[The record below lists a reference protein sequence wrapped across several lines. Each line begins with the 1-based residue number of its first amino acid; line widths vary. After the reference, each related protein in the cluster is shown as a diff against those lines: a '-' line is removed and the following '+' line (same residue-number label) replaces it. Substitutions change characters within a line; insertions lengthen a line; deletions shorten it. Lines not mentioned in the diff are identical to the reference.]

1 RIDGETAAL
10 QIPIGL
16 LTERDLVQFQ
26 ALGLALDQHHAGAF
40 MSNPV
45 FAVKSG
51 DSLWHAQELMERHF
65 IRRVVVTGDH
75 AELLGIVTQSNLL
88 QVLNPLELY
97 HLTGVL
103 EAQVETLEAEKI
115 ALLESQATVLE
126 AQVRARTA
134 HLQAQAEQNRLV
146 ADLALQIRSSLNLS
160 VILQTTVDRIQAI
173 LGCDRVTI
181 WQFDAD
187 WINTVVAEAT
197 TSEVSLL
204 GARVQDSCL
213 QSGTGQLAAA
223 FGQGQIR
230 IVPDIHAV
238 EMSDCHRELL
248 MRLHTRA
255 KVLVPLL
262 CDGELWGL
270 LQASESQQA
279 RDWQPHEVELLQS
292 LANHLAIAI
301 DQATTHE
308 KLAAELQLR
317 RETEARLSE
326 SEQRYAALTDAVP
339 VAILRSD
346 QAGHI
351 IFLNERWS
359 QLSGLTVEASLG
371 KGWIAAL
378 HPEDRDWVVAKT
390 QAYVLQGVAFQHEY
404 RLLRPDGQVVWVY
417 EQTEV
422 EHNADGQMMGH
433 IGTLTDISDRKEAEL
448 ALHQSEAKYSA
459 VVDALPDLVI
469 RMSREGVCLDFFA
482 TDNYKFLGNPQDY
495 VGAHVADFFSP
506 DLSQRRLQAA
516 QTAIDTQ
523 SVQVYEQTLVNE
535 GQLQIEEVRVVPYT
549 DDEVVLIIRDITQ
562 RHQTEMALRE
572 LEQENQAILA
582 AMPDLII
589 VLDANET
596 LMRYSYNAELSEIVP
611 IHPQPLGLSLR
622 ELLPP
627 QEAGRFSVAV
637 KRVLQTGQV
646 EVFEQQL
653 QFDDGLHYEEV
664 RVVPYRNNQV
674 LGMIR
679 DITHRKQAEL
689 AIQNLIEGT
698 AATGS
703 DFFPSLVIHI
713 TQALGVPYGLVSE
726 LRDGELHVL
735 AFAVNGTLKPAFS
748 YSPSPTPCEFTLRDG
763 RFYVESSVQE
773 KFPED
778 PDLLEI
784 NADSYLGIAIP
795 NSQGQAIGTLCILDT
810 QPIQQIQRAEE
821 ILRVFAARASAEL
834 ERLQA
839 QLALEQLNAELEQR
853 VEQRT
858 QELASSEQDLRT
870 VFDNV
875 YEAILIHDFDGT
887 ILDMND
893 RCLEMLGATREQ
905 ILAASISD
913 FAAPDAPVEQIPE
926 LIQRVWAGE
935 EVRLEWRDQRF
946 DDGRIIDL
954 DLSLRKVTLGN
965 RPVIIASARDISDRK
980 AAEQQL
986 QILSTR
992 LKLAI
997 KSAQIGIWDW
1007 HESDR
1012 LSWDQRMFEIYDVQ
1026 PEAFNVTYRDWAT
1039 LVHPDDLAQYEAGI
1053 RDRTENHENENAQE
1067 LRIIRPDGEIRH
1079 VLTTALI
1086 ERDAQGNAI
1095 RIVGTNIDITD
1106 RKQAELQL
1114 QALNKRYELVLE
1126 SSQAGLVFWNI
1137 VEDTAELSRRFVQ
1150 MLGSDDTQ
1158 HPELS
1163 SFTGFAK
1170 RIHPEDLPQVQAALQ
1185 AHFERQEKCSIEYRV
1200 RHLAG
1205 HFVWIWASGQAIW
1218 DEAGRPVQMFIAVQE
1233 ISDRKAAELRLRELN
1248 RRNELVFEGSQAGL
1262 IFWDIENDQGELSPK
1277 CIDILGY
1284 NAASYGEFKQRIHPE
1299 DIARAEAALKT
1310 HFEDQLP
1317 YNIEYRYQHP
1327 AGHDIWLYVCGQAI
1341 WDKAGHPTYM
1351 GMSVQDI
1358 SDRKQA
1364 EALLRQR
1371 SEALA
1376 RSEQDLRTIFNNVY
1390 DGVMIH
1396 DWDGSILDVNN
1407 RYLEILGATREQ
1419 VMAASFADFTA
1430 PGVSAEQITDILRQV
1445 ADGQHLR
1452 FEWPVQRLN
1461 DGTPWYADVS
1471 LKNVVLGNRSV
1482 IIASTRDVTDRKTA
1496 EQALQ
1501 DSQARFRRMTDNVPG
1516 MIHRYVLHADGSDEL
1531 TYVDSQIRDIFELEP
1546 KAVLQDATL
1555 IWARVHPDDVPRV
1568 AAAVQESAVTLQPF
1582 TSEHRLQL
1590 PKKGL
1595 RWVQIF
1601 SRPERLANGDVAWD
1615 GLVLDISDRKASE
1628 VELQRL
1634 SDRLEL
1640 ALASAEIG
1648 IWEWNFQTEELS
1660 WDDRMLVIHGVRREA
1675 FWGTFQ
1681 DWADR
1686 VHPADFAQ
1694 ASIDL
1699 SDSNDHF
1706 VKEFRIIRPD
1716 GAIRHMFSAA
1726 LRQRD
1731 EQGQPTRIVGV
1742 NLDISDRKAAIEQI
1756 RASEQRYASLAAA
1769 APVGIFRTDALGNG
1783 TYLSDTWCAIAGL
1796 TQAEALGKGWK
1807 AALHPDDHDKV
1818 AAEWDQSLQDHRPA
1832 QIECRFQRPDGTIIW
1847 VYEQSVAEY
1856 NAAGEIIGCVGTI
1869 TDITAQKA
1877 AEAQLEQT
1885 NVELLRATRLKDEF
1899 LANMSH
1905 EIRTPMNAILGMT
1918 ELALGTTLTI
1928 QQRNYLNKIETSAG
1942 LLLHIINDILDFS
1955 KIEAGKLTL
1964 ETTAFSLD
1972 AVLSN
1977 LHSVSS
1983 LEAQRKGLEFTFEID
1998 ADTPRQLVGDPL
2010 RLGQVLLNLVSNAI
2024 KFTEQGSVV
2033 IRIRAVTATA
2043 KACTLHFSVTD
2054 TGLGISPQQKARL
2067 FQAFSQGDTSTTRRF
2082 GGTGLG
2088 LIISQRLVQLMQG
2101 EIG

>member
-1 RIDGETAAL
+1 
-10 QIPIGL
+10 
-16 LTERDLVQFQ
+16 
-26 ALGLALDQHHAGAF
+26 
-40 MSNPV
+40 
-45 FAVKSG
+45 
-51 DSLWHAQELMERHF
+51 
-65 IRRVVVTGDH
+65 
-75 AELLGIVTQSNLL
+75 
-88 QVLNPLELY
+88 
-97 HLTGVL
+97 
-103 EAQVETLEAEKI
+103 
-115 ALLESQATVLE
+115 
-126 AQVRARTA
+126 
-134 HLQAQAEQNRLV
+134 
-146 ADLALQIRSSLNLS
+146 
-160 VILQTTVDRIQAI
+160 
-173 LGCDRVTI
+173 
-181 WQFDAD
+181 
-187 WINTVVAEAT
+187 
-197 TSEVSLL
+197 
-204 GARVQDSCL
+204 
-213 QSGTGQLAAA
+213 
-223 FGQGQIR
+223 
-230 IVPDIHAV
+230 
-238 EMSDCHRELL
+238 
-248 MRLHTRA
+248 
-255 KVLVPLL
+255 
-262 CDGELWGL
+262 
-270 LQASESQQA
+270 
-279 RDWQPHEVELLQS
+279 
-292 LANHLAIAI
+292 
-301 DQATTHE
+301 
-308 KLAAELQLR
+308 
-317 RETEARLSE
+317 
-326 SEQRYAALTDAVP
+326 
-339 VAILRSD
+339 
-346 QAGHI
+346 
-351 IFLNERWS
+351 
-359 QLSGLTVEASLG
+359 
-371 KGWIAAL
+371 
-378 HPEDRDWVVAKT
+378 
-390 QAYVLQGVAFQHEY
+390 
-404 RLLRPDGQVVWVY
+404 
-417 EQTEV
+417 
-422 EHNADGQMMGH
+422 
-433 IGTLTDISDRKEAEL
+433 
-448 ALHQSEAKYSA
+448 
-459 VVDALPDLVI
+459 
-469 RMSREGVCLDFFA
+469 LDFFA

-495 VGAHVADFFSP
+495 VGAHVADVFPP

-562 RHQTEMALRE
+562 RHQAEMALRE

-589 VLDANET
+589 VIDANET
-596 LMRYSYNAELSEIVP
+596 FIRCSYNAELSEIVP
-611 IHPQPLGLSLR
+611 IHPQPVGLSIR
-622 ELLPP
+622 ELFPP
-627 QEAGRFSVAV
+627 LEASRYSTAV

-664 RVVPYRNNQV
+664 RVVPYQNNQV
-674 LGMIR
+674 FGIVR
-679 DITHRKQAEL
+679 DITHRKQAEIRLTESEQRYATLAATVPVGIFRTDVVGNCIYVNDRYSQISGFSAAETLGTGWRNAVHPEDIAWVAAAWQQANEQKTTFRREFRLLRPDGQIVWIYVQAEVERDVTGQMIGYVGTQTDISDRKQAEL
-689 AIQNLIEGT
+689 AIQSLIEGT

-703 DFFPSLVIHI
+703 DFFPSLVVHI

-726 LRDGELHVL
+726 LRDGKLYVL
-735 AFAVNGTLKPAFS
+735 AFAANGTLKPTFS
-748 YSPSPTPCEFTLRDG
+748 YSPSPAPCKFALRDG
-763 RFYVESSVQE
+763 QFYVESSAQE

-810 QPIQQIQRAEE
+810 QPIQPTQRAEE

-905 ILAASISD
+905 ISAASISD

-1233 ISDRKAAELRLRELN
+1233 ISDRK
-1248 RRNELVFEGSQAGL
+1248 
-1262 IFWDIENDQGELSPK
+1262 
-1277 CIDILGY
+1277 
-1284 NAASYGEFKQRIHPE
+1284 
-1299 DIARAEAALKT
+1299 
-1310 HFEDQLP
+1310 
-1317 YNIEYRYQHP
+1317 
-1327 AGHDIWLYVCGQAI
+1327 
-1341 WDKAGHPTYM
+1341 
-1351 GMSVQDI
+1351 
-1358 SDRKQA
+1358 QA

-1396 DWDGSILDVNN
+1396 DLDGSILDVNN

-1430 PGVSAEQITDILRQV
+1430 PGVSAEQITDMLRQV

-1452 FEWPVQRLN
+1452 FE
-1461 DGTPWYADVS
+1461 
-1471 LKNVVLGNRSV
+1471 
-1482 IIASTRDVTDRKTA
+1482 
-1496 EQALQ
+1496 
-1501 DSQARFRRMTDNVPG
+1501 
-1516 MIHRYVLHADGSDEL
+1516 
-1531 TYVDSQIRDIFELEP
+1531 
-1546 KAVLQDATL
+1546 
-1555 IWARVHPDDVPRV
+1555 
-1568 AAAVQESAVTLQPF
+1568 
-1582 TSEHRLQL
+1582 
-1590 PKKGL
+1590 
-1595 RWVQIF
+1595 
-1601 SRPERLANGDVAWD
+1601 
-1615 GLVLDISDRKASE
+1615 
-1628 VELQRL
+1628 
-1634 SDRLEL
+1634 
-1640 ALASAEIG
+1640 
-1648 IWEWNFQTEELS
+1648 
-1660 WDDRMLVIHGVRREA
+1660 
-1675 FWGTFQ
+1675 
-1681 DWADR
+1681 
-1686 VHPADFAQ
+1686 
-1694 ASIDL
+1694 
-1699 SDSNDHF
+1699 
-1706 VKEFRIIRPD
+1706 
-1716 GAIRHMFSAA
+1716 
-1726 LRQRD
+1726 
-1731 EQGQPTRIVGV
+1731 
-1742 NLDISDRKAAIEQI
+1742 
-1756 RASEQRYASLAAA
+1756 
-1769 APVGIFRTDALGNG
+1769 
-1783 TYLSDTWCAIAGL
+1783 
-1796 TQAEALGKGWK
+1796 
-1807 AALHPDDHDKV
+1807 
-1818 AAEWDQSLQDHRPA
+1818 
-1832 QIECRFQRPDGTIIW
+1832 
-1847 VYEQSVAEY
+1847 
-1856 NAAGEIIGCVGTI
+1856 
-1869 TDITAQKA
+1869 
-1877 AEAQLEQT
+1877 
-1885 NVELLRATRLKDEF
+1885 
-1899 LANMSH
+1899 
-1905 EIRTPMNAILGMT
+1905 
-1918 ELALGTTLTI
+1918 
-1928 QQRNYLNKIETSAG
+1928 
-1942 LLLHIINDILDFS
+1942 
-1955 KIEAGKLTL
+1955 
-1964 ETTAFSLD
+1964 
-1972 AVLSN
+1972 
-1977 LHSVSS
+1977 
-1983 LEAQRKGLEFTFEID
+1983 
-1998 ADTPRQLVGDPL
+1998 
-2010 RLGQVLLNLVSNAI
+2010 
-2024 KFTEQGSVV
+2024 
-2033 IRIRAVTATA
+2033 
-2043 KACTLHFSVTD
+2043 
-2054 TGLGISPQQKARL
+2054 
-2067 FQAFSQGDTSTTRRF
+2067 
-2082 GGTGLG
+2082 
-2088 LIISQRLVQLMQG
+2088 
-2101 EIG
+2101 